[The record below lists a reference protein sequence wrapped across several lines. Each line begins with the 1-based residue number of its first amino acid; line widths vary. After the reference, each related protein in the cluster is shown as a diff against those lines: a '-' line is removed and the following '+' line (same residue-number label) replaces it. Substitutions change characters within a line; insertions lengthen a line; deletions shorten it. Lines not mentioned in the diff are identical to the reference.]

1 MILTQQASSMPAF
14 AFATDLYARATTSL
28 QRYVAPVFDLAVRL
42 WIAQVFFMSG
52 RTKIA
57 DWETTIYLFESEY
70 KVPVLPPEIAA
81 YIGTTFELLMP
92 LFLIV
97 GLASR
102 LAALPLIAM
111 ACVIQFALGAANPD
125 YDSVE
130 HFYWMFLLAM
140 IIIRGPGPLS
150 LDHLIR
156 RRFILSE

>member
-1 MILTQQASSMPAF
+1 MILAQSLPAIPALAPVADF
-14 AFATDLYARATTSL
+14 YARVTALL
-28 QRYVAPVFDLAVRL
+28 QRFAAPVFDLAVRL
-42 WIAQVFFMSG
+42 YIAQVFFMSG

-57 DWETTIYLFESEY
+57 DWETTVYLFESEY
-70 KVPVLPPEIAA
+70 NVPVLPPEIAA

-92 LFLIV
+92 VFLIV

-102 LAALPLIAM
+102 LAALPLIGM
-111 ACVIQFALGAANPD
+111 ACVIQFVLGSANPD

-140 IIIRGPGPLS
+140 IVIRGPGLLS

-156 RRFILSE
+156 KRFIIS